1 MFSVLKMC
9 QKFNVL
15 KSRNENFVKLISFCQ
30 VAIINDNLLLAPNLV
45 IFRKFAKIGAIVLI
59 LPLVL
64 FNKYYQSDTDFSKGN
79 QPFLSRCPLEDQME
93 KKKKKKVYL

>member
-1 MFSVLKMC
+1 MFNVLKVC

-30 VAIINDNLLLAPNLV
+30 VGFINDSLFLAPNLV
-45 IFRKFAKIGAIVLI
+45 IFRKIAKIGANVQF

-64 FNKYYQSDTDFSKGN
+64 FNKYDQSDTDFSKGN
-79 QPFLSRCPLEDQME
+79 PFPSRCPLEDQM
-93 KKKKKKVYL
+93 KKKKINL